1 MEALANNDNPPLVL
15 KDYLVDADNFNLDK
29 IREGA
34 ILLFDKPD
42 LWSSFQLVK
51 KVRYLSKAV
60 KVGHAGTLDPLA
72 TGLLILCT
80 GKCTKMIEKI
90 QDLEKIY
97 TGVFNF
103 GKTTP
108 SHDLETEFDAEYPFN
123 HIREADID
131 ATVKAFIG
139 EIAQT
144 PPSFSAIKV
153 NGTRAYKMARNGEA
167 VEMKSRF
174 INIYNFTVDKQLP
187 NMAFEVRCSKGTYIR
202 TLASDF
208 ASQLKSGAYL
218 TQLRR
223 TAIGE
228 FNIKNAW
235 SIEKFE
241 ELCRPVI

>member
-1 MEALANNDNPPLVL
+1 MEVLANSETPLEL
-15 KDYLVDADNFNLDK
+15 KDYLINADNFDLEK
-29 IREGA
+29 IKQGA
-34 ILLFDKPD
+34 ILLFDKPH
-42 LWSSFQLVK
+42 LWSSFKLVK

-72 TGLLILCT
+72 TGLLIICT

-90 QDLEKIY
+90 QDMEKTY

-108 SHDLETEFDAEYPFN
+108 SHDLETEFNGEFPYE
-123 HIREADID
+123 HIKESDID
-131 ATVKAFIG
+131 AAVQAFIG
-139 EIAQT
+139 DVAQT

-153 NGTRAYKMARNGEA
+153 NGVRAYKMARNGEE

-174 INIYNFTVDKQLP
+174 IKIYGFKVDKQLP
-187 NMAFEVRCSKGTYIR
+187 DMAFEANCSKGTYIR

-208 ASQLKSGAYL
+208 AAHLKSGAYL

-223 TAIGE
+223 TAIGDFKIE
-228 FNIKNAW
+228 NAF
-235 SIEKFE
+235 SIENFE
-241 ELCRPVI
+241 QLCSR

>member
-1 MEALANNDNPPLVL
+1 MEVLESNETPLEL
-15 KDYLVDADNFNLDK
+15 TDYLINSDNFDLEK
-29 IREGA
+29 IRHGA
-34 ILLFDKPD
+34 VLLFDKPE

-60 KVGHAGTLDPLA
+60 RVGHAGTLDPLA
-72 TGLLILCT
+72 TGLLIICT

-90 QDLEKIY
+90 QDMEKTY

-108 SHDLETEFDAEYPFN
+108 SHDLETEFDGEFPYE
-123 HIREADID
+123 HIKESDID
-131 ATVKAFIG
+131 AAVQTFMGDV
-139 EIAQT
+139 AQT

-153 NGTRAYKMARNGEA
+153 NGVRAYKMARNGEE

-174 INIYNFTVDKQLP
+174 IKIYGFKVDKQLP
-187 NMAFEVRCSKGTYIR
+187 DMAFEVNCSKGTYIR

-208 ASQLKSGAYL
+208 AAHLKSGAYL

-223 TAIGE
+223 TAIGDFKIE
-228 FNIKNAW
+228 NAF
-235 SIEKFE
+235 SIENFE
-241 ELCRPVI
+241 QLCRR